1 MLYDLPP
8 VTRTL
13 LIANVAIFLLE
24 LVPSLQPV
32 LMTWGALWP
41 VGTFSACCT
50 AAGATV
56 PVSLFHFWQL
66 VTYAFLHG
74 GWMHIGFN
82 MFALWMFGG
91 PIERLLGAKHYAFYY
106 FFCAITAGIAHLLVA
121 HFFAAGAPPVPTLGA
136 SGAIFGLLVA
146 FGVMYP
152 KMKMFLIFLPIPM
165 PAWVFVIGYIL
176 LELFFGVS
184 GYESGVA
191 HFAHLGGAAGGIV
204 LLLYWLGKLPIKPR
218 RILVR

>member
-8 VTRTL
+8 VTRAL
-13 LIANVAIFLLE
+13 LIANVVIFLLE
-24 LVPSLQPV
+24 QVPSLQPFLIV
-32 LMTWGALWP
+32 YGALWP
-41 VGTFSACCT
+41 VGHAQLAGYT
-50 AAGATV
+50 ASGTALVAA
-56 PVSLFHFWQL
+56 FHFWQV

-91 PIERLLGAKHYAFYY
+91 PIEHLLGAKHYTFYY
-106 FFCAITAGIAHLLVA
+106 FFCAVTAAAAHLLVA
-121 HFFAAGAPPVPTLGA
+121 EYFIHQFYPTIGA

-152 KMKMFLIFLPIPM
+152 RMKMFLIFLPIPM

-191 HFAHLGGAAGGIV
+191 HFAHLGGAVGGF
-204 LLLYWLGKLPIKPR
+204 LLLQYWRGKLPIRPK
-218 RILVR
+218 RILTR

>member
-1 MLYDLPP
+1 MYDLPP
-8 VTRTL
+8 VTRAL

-24 LVPSLQPV
+24 LVPSLHP
-32 LMTWGALWP
+32 LLIAYGALWP
-41 VGTFSACCT
+41 IGPAQFAGYTAGGTPITVG
-50 AAGATV
+50 
-56 PVSLFHFWQL
+56 FHFWQV

-91 PIERLLGAKHYAFYY
+91 PIERLLGAKHYTFYY
-106 FFCAITAGIAHLLVA
+106 FFCAVTAATTHLLVA
-121 HFFAAGAPPVPTLGA
+121 QFFTHGFYPTIGA

-146 FGVMYP
+146 FGMMYP
-152 KMKMFLIFLPIPM
+152 QMKMFLIFLPIPL

-191 HFAHLGGAAGGIV
+191 HFAHLGGAVGGV
-204 LLLYWLGKLPIKPR
+204 LLLLYWLGKLPFKPKR
-218 RILVR
+218 VLTR

>member
-8 VTRTL
+8 VTRAL
-13 LIANVAIFLLE
+13 LIANVVVFLLE
-24 LVPSLQPV
+24 QVPSLQP
-32 LMTWGALWP
+32 LLLAYGALWP
-41 VGTFSACCT
+41 IGHAQLVQYPNGEVMAS
-50 AAGATV
+50 G
-56 PVSLFHFWQL
+56 FHFWQ
-66 VTYAFLHG
+66 VITYAFLHG
-74 GWMHIGFN
+74 GWTHIFFN

-91 PIERLLGAKHYAFYY
+91 PIEHLLGAKHYTFYY
-106 FFCAITAGIAHLLVA
+106 FFCAVTAAIAHMVVA
-121 HFFAAGAPPVPTLGA
+121 QYFAHGFYPTLGA

-152 KMKMFLIFLPIPM
+152 RLKMFLIFLPIPM

-191 HFAHLGGAAGGIV
+191 HFAHLGGAVGGFV
-204 LLLYWLGKLPIKPR
+204 LLQYWRGKLPIRPK
-218 RILVR
+218 RILTR

>member
-8 VTRTL
+8 VTRAL
-13 LIANVAIFLLE
+13 LIANVVIFLLE
-24 LVPSLQPV
+24 QIPSLQP
-32 LMTWGALWP
+32 LLLAYGALWP
-41 VGTFSACCT
+41 IGHAQLVQYPNGEVIASGFQ
-50 AAGATV
+50 
-56 PVSLFHFWQL
+56 FWQ
-66 VTYAFLHG
+66 VITYAFLHG
-74 GWMHIGFN
+74 SWSHIFFN

-91 PIERLLGAKHYAFYY
+91 PIEHLLGAKHYTFYY
-106 FFCAITAGIAHLLVA
+106 FFCAVTAAIAHMLVA
-121 HFFAAGAPPVPTLGA
+121 HYYTHGFYPTLGA

-152 KMKMFLIFLPIPM
+152 RLKMFLIFLPIPM

-191 HFAHLGGAAGGIV
+191 HFAHLGGAIGGFV
-204 LLLYWLGKLPIKPR
+204 LLQYWRGKLPIKPK
-218 RILVR
+218 RILTR

>member
-1 MLYDLPP
+1 MYDLPP
-8 VTRTL
+8 VTRAL

-24 LVPSLQPV
+24 LVPSLHP
-32 LMTWGALWP
+32 LLIAYGALWP
-41 VGTFSACCT
+41 IGPAQFAGYTAGGTPIIVG
-50 AAGATV
+50 
-56 PVSLFHFWQL
+56 FHFWQV

-91 PIERLLGAKHYAFYY
+91 PIEHLLGARHYTFYY
-106 FFCAITAGIAHLLVA
+106 FFCAITAAITHLLVA
-121 HFFAAGAPPVPTLGA
+121 QFFTHGFYPTIGA

-146 FGVMYP
+146 FGMMYP
-152 KMKMFLIFLPIPM
+152 KMKMFLVFLPIPM

-191 HFAHLGGAAGGIV
+191 HFAHLGGAVGGTL
-204 LLLYWLGKLPIKPR
+204 LLLYWLGKLPFKPK
-218 RILVR
+218 RILTR